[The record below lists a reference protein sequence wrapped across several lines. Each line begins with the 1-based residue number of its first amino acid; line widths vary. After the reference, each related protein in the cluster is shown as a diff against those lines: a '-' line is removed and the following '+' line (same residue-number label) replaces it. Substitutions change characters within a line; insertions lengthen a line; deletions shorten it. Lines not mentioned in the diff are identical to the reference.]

1 MKGSIAVIIAVII
14 LIILAALIIA
24 EVIIMAKAIMAN
36 TRDISYQGTYKIG
49 SFDVYIYNVYGN
61 LYACPQNI
69 TGQQCLIAK
78 NTLVCGDV
86 SCIEIYGIVNVK

>member
-1 MKGSIAVIIAVII
+1 MKGSIAAVIAVIT
-14 LIILAALIIA
+14 LIIFILAALIIA
-24 EVIIMAKAIMAN
+24 KVIMAN
-36 TRDISYQGTYKIG
+36 TQDISYQGTYKIG